1 MSTGSLTIRRPCVI
15 IFTSRHLT
23 GPLWFGIMFL
33 VASEVIGLEVLRTEY
48 ENNKGTHALLEVK
61 QPALEQ
67 NISLSEPTMAKQG
80 CLMAE
85 NYFW

>member
-33 VASEVIGLEVLRTEY
+33 VASEVIGLEVLRMDM
-48 ENNKGTHALLEVK
+48 NNKGEYALLKDK

-67 NISLSEPTMAKQG
+67 NISLSEPTMAK
-80 CLMAE
+80 
-85 NYFW
+85 

>member
-33 VASEVIGLEVLRTEY
+33 VASEVIGLEVPRMDM
-48 ENNKGTHALLEVK
+48 NNKGRYALLKVK

-67 NISLSEPTMAKQG
+67 NISLSEPTMAR
-80 CLMAE
+80 
-85 NYFW
+85 